1 MPSLVK
7 IGPDFLKKKISK
19 CCKFANTEK
28 LGSSFYQIW
37 ILSYSDC
44 IVKSLF
50 ECDRVVQS
58 LIWMSTRHKST
69 WWTLTPCFWLFVFLN
84 ELEPTVSQYPCV
96 WLDVLSV
103 FLRWTSGRD
112 EGVFDSIT
120 RQDVHH
126 HVVSSAVTRIVH
138 HLVKTQFKKYKGYNH
153 FKRSTNSN
161 NTCLNSCRIRL
172 SI

>member
-1 MPSLVK
+1 MS
-7 IGPDFLKKKISK
+7 
-19 CCKFANTEK
+19 KFANTEK
-28 LGSSFYQIW
+28 LALHFIKLESSHPLIALW
-37 ILSYSDC
+37 KVYSN
-44 IVKSLF
+44 VT
-50 ECDRVVQS
+50 VVQS

-138 HLVKTQFKKYKGYNH
+138 HLVKTHFKKYKGYNH